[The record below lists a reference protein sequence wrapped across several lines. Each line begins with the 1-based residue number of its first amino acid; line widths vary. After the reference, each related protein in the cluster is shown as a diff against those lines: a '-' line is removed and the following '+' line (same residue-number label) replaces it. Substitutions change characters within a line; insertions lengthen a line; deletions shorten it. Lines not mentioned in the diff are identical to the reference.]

1 MKKAALVFLSLLLIP
16 AIAHAGL
23 FDYIATI
30 AVIVANVYAGNYV
43 GAAVVFAAALYGE
56 NQQKKQREAARRFKN
71 RQRRNFNDALR
82 DRTITDVTTDAPHV
96 YVYGRARVG
105 STVVA
110 ILPSGP
116 RDEYQHIIAIH
127 AAHECDAFEEIYI
140 NGKALGALDAD
151 GFCINSPDYNKA
163 TKSIFDTKITT
174 TSWSIDSRFIGA
186 SIKVEWMGE
195 IGTSENS
202 NFVFVPVAFSVSG
215 NVITITDPAPYPD
228 GLKWRT
234 TYTFNNASV
243 RVRKHLGT
251 PDEAADPVM
260 IAECGD
266 RWTSNSKLSGYCYT
280 YIRLDLNQQ
289 EFQGGLPGI
298 EALLRGK
305 KIYDPRTET
314 TAWSQNNALVV
325 YDYLRSEICGVP
337 TDAIPVDVIIDAAD
351 ICDES
356 INVGAR
362 YTFNGTV
369 TSDEEKDKVLD
380 LMARSMAGSIN
391 STTWEIYPG
400 KWQEPTLTLEQSDVV
415 GAIAIT
421 PGESDSE
428 IINGVTGQFI
438 GAENGYAATDI
449 PPYQNAAYLAA
460 DGRELYDTLEFPY
473 TDNSQRCHNL
483 SRIHVEDSRN
493 SFTVQMTFSLKA
505 WDTRIGQRVTLDMP
519 FFGFNSKVFRI
530 IGRTYQ
536 PAASVELL
544 LKEDDASIWDEA
556 DAVVVDATPNT
567 GLRDPFLMPT
577 PSSLTLSS
585 GTEDLFIQND
595 GTIVSRI
602 KAVWPASSTIYASQ
616 AEIQFKPSIQDN
628 WQTAAIVDA
637 TLGEASIGPVQD
649 GVTYDVQIRFNNPV
663 LGVTGD
669 FLQAAPHTVLGKS
682 IPPDAPESVVVVGQQ
697 VYFVGN
703 AGDLDL
709 AGYYLRSVPGSDSN
723 WGAGQPLHE
732 GFTTVIPFTIP
743 IRLFGVQTIM
753 VVAVDTSGNI
763 SEVASTTH
771 NFGTAALDNVVESF
785 DYEANGFPGTLTD
798 CTVDS
803 DSLLAD
809 PDPSGSIYSILD
821 VYSDDDV
828 YATTY
833 LPMVWETPV
842 FTAPYN
848 GVIQFIGEYEGN
860 VLIEYRYN
868 GGTANDLYSL
878 TDTYAETDLYMD
890 DMVWRTWPG
899 ALTVTR
905 NEGIIFRIS
914 IEGGSTRGAVYAA
927 AVYFTMN
934 TVRQTFGVVA
944 IDSGGTRL
952 APLDGVPPYPQWV
965 SIQSVQVTPVASAGG
980 AAYPVV
986 QDLALIQGPEIKLF
1000 NTSAVAVDGQ
1010 ATIEIGGLADV

>member
-105 STVVA
+105 SAVVA

-151 GFCINSPDYNKA
+151 GFCVNSPDYSKIVK
-163 TKSIFDTKITT
+163 TFFDPKIN
-174 TSWSIDSRFIGA
+174 TSTWTIDSRYIP
-186 SIKVEWMGE
+186 
-195 IGTSENS
+195 GT
-202 NFVFVPVAFSVSG
+202 VSVYQIVGGFDEEPIEFTQVG
-215 NVITITDPAPYPD
+215 NVISVAAPGRY
-228 GLKWRT
+228 RT
-234 TYTFNNASV
+234 RYSYGNATV
-243 RVRKHLGT
+243 RIRKHLGV
-251 PDEAADPVM
+251 PGESADPVM
-260 IAECGD
+260 IAECGG

-305 KIYDPRTET
+305 KIYDPRTST

-519 FFGFNSKVFRI
+519 FFGFNSNVFRI

-544 LKEDDASIWDEA
+544 LKEDAASIWDEA

-567 GLRDPFLMPT
+567 GLPDPFLMPT
-577 PSSLTLSS
+577 PESLTLSS

-602 KAVWPASSTIYASQ
+602 KAVWPPSSTIYASQ

-649 GVTYDVQIRFNNPV
+649 GVTYDVQLRFNNPV

-682 IPPDAPESVVVVGQQ
+682 LPPDAPESVVVVGQQ

-709 AGYYLRSVPGSDSN
+709 AGYYLRSVPSSVSN

-732 GFTTVIPFTIP
+732 GFTTIIPFTIP
-743 IRLFGVQTIM
+743 IRLFGVQSIM

-809 PDPSGSIYSILD
+809 PDPAESIYSLLD
-821 VYSDDDV
+821 VYAESDN

-833 LPMVWETPV
+833 LPMMWETPV

-848 GVIQFIGEYEGN
+848 GVIQFIGEYAGN
-860 VLIEYRYN
+860 VMIEYRYN
-868 GGTANDLYSL
+868 GGTANDVYSL
-878 TDTYAETDLYMD
+878 TDAYSETDLYMD

-905 NEGIIFRIS
+905 SEGIIFRVS

-952 APLDGVPPYPQWV
+952 APLDGVPPYPKWV

-986 QDLALIQGPEIKLF
+986 QDLALVQGPQVKLF

>member
-1 MKKAALVFLSLLLIP
+1 MKKAAFVFLSLLLVP

-140 NGKALGALDAD
+140 NGKALGTLDAN

-163 TKSIFDTKITT
+163 TKVVLDKRAFDNNTWTIDERVITST
-174 TSWSIDSRFIGA
+174 VSVVWGGDLDNNGNTQWT
-186 SIKVEWMGE
+186 E
-195 IGTSENS
+195 
-202 NFVFVPVAFSVSG
+202 VPVTWDLVG
-215 NVITITDPAPYPD
+215 NVITVTGPPPFEGGVY
-228 GLKWRT
+228 RT
-234 TYTFNNASV
+234 RYTYNNASV
-243 RVRKHLGT
+243 RVRKHLGVSG
-251 PDEAADPVM
+251 EAADPVM
-260 IAECGD
+260 ISETKGK
-266 RWTSNSKLSGYCYT
+266 WTANSKLSGYCYT

-298 EALLRGK
+298 EALLRGR
-305 KIYDPRTET
+305 KIYDPRTGT

-369 TSDEEKDKVLD
+369 TSDEDKDKVLD

-400 KWQEPTLTLEQSDVV
+400 KWQEPTLTLEQSDII

-428 IINGVTGQFI
+428 IINGVKGQFI
-438 GAENGYAATDI
+438 SAENGYAPTDI
-449 PPYQNAAYLAA
+449 KPYRNTAFIAA
-460 DGRELYDTLEFPY
+460 DGRELFDTLEFPY
-473 TDNSQRCHNL
+473 TDQTKRCHNL
-483 SRIHVEDSRN
+483 ARIHIEDSRN

-505 WDTRIGQRVTLDMP
+505 WDTRIGQRITLDMP

-544 LKEDDASIWDEA
+544 LKEDAASIWDEA

-602 KAVWPASSTIYASQ
+602 KAVWPPSSTIYASQ
-616 AEIQFKPSIQDN
+616 AEIQFKPSIQEN
-628 WQTAAIVDA
+628 WQAAAIVDA

-709 AGYYLRSVPGSDSN
+709 AGYYLRSVPGSASN

-743 IRLFGVQTIM
+743 TRLFGVQTIM

-771 NFGTAALDNVVESF
+771 NFGAATLDNVVGSF

-809 PDPSGSIYSILD
+809 PDPAESLYSILD
-821 VYSDDDV
+821 AYAESDN
-828 YATTY
+828 YATNY

-848 GVIQFIGEYEGN
+848 GVLQFIGEYAGN
-860 VLIEYRYN
+860 VSIEYRYN
-868 GGTANDLYSL
+868 GGTANDVYSADDLYS
-878 TDTYAETDLYMD
+878 ETDLYMD
-890 DMVWRTWPG
+890 DMVRRTWPG

-905 NEGIIFRIS
+905 SEGIIFRFS

-927 AVYFTMN
+927 VVYFTMN

-944 IDSGGTRL
+944 IDSGGTRV
-952 APLDGVPPYPQWV
+952 APLDGVPSYDQWV
-965 SIQSVQVTPVASAGG
+965 QIQSVQVTPLASPGG

-986 QDLALIQGPEIKLF
+986 QDLALVQGPQIKLF

>member
-1 MKKAALVFLSLLLIP
+1 MKKAALVFLLLLALP
-16 AIAHAGL
+16 AVAHAAL

-30 AVIVANVYAGNYV
+30 AVFVANVYAGNYV
-43 GAAVVFAAALYGE
+43 GAAVIFAAALYGE
-56 NQQKKQREAARRFKN
+56 NQQRKQRDAARRFRN
-71 RQRRNFNDALR
+71 RQRRSYNDALR

-140 NGKALGALDAD
+140 NGKALGALDSE
-151 GFCINSPDYNKA
+151 GFCLSPDYNKEV
-163 TKSIFDTKITT
+163 KVIYTT
-174 TSWSIDSRFIGA
+174 PTLTNTWTINTRFIAGT
-186 SIKVEWMGE
+186 IQVFKIEGGFEGE
-195 IGTSENS
+195 AVSFTL
-202 NFVFVPVAFSVSG
+202 SG
-215 NVITITDPAPYPD
+215 NRITVDEVGEY
-228 GLKWRT
+228 RT
-234 TYTFNNASV
+234 RYTYNNSSV
-243 RVRKHLGT
+243 RVRTHLGT
-251 PDEAADPVM
+251 PGEAADPVM
-260 IAECGD
+260 ISECGG
-266 RWTSNSKLSGYCYT
+266 RWTADSKLSGYCYT
-280 YIRLDLNQQ
+280 YVRLDLNQQ

-305 KIYDPRTET
+305 KIYDPRTNT
-314 TAWSQNNALVV
+314 TAWSQNNALVI

-337 TDAIPVDVIIDAAD
+337 TADIPVDILIDAANA
-351 ICDES
+351 CDDEIADNS
-356 INVGAR
+356 QGNGRR
-362 YTFNGTV
+362 YYFNGTV
-369 TSDEEKDKVLD
+369 NSDEDKDKVLD

-400 KWQEPTLTLEQSDVV
+400 LWREPTLTLVQSDVV

-428 IINGVTGQFI
+428 KINGVTGQFI
-438 GAENGYAATDI
+438 SAENGYAPSDI
-449 PPYQNAAYLAA
+449 KPYQSSVYVAA

-473 TDNSQRCHNL
+473 TDTTQQCHNL
-483 SRIHVEDSRN
+483 ARIHVEDSRN

-505 WDTRIGQRVTLDMP
+505 WDTRVGQRVTLDMP
-519 FFGFNSKVFRI
+519 FFGFNNKVFRI

-544 LKEDDASIWDEA
+544 LKEDDPSIWDQA
-556 DAVVVDATPNT
+556 DAVTVDATPNT
-567 GLRDPFLMPT
+567 GLPDPFQVPT
-577 PSSLTLSS
+577 PRSLTLSS

-595 GTIVSRI
+595 GTVVSRI
-602 KAVWPASSTIYASQ
+602 KAVWPVPSNIYASQ
-616 AEIQFKPSIQDN
+616 AEFQIKPIDQSV
-628 WQTAAIVDA
+628 WQTVALVDSSI
-637 TLGEASIGPVQD
+637 GVASIGPVQD
-649 GVTYDVQIRFNNPV
+649 GVTYDVQMRFINPV
-663 LGVTGD
+663 LSITGN
-669 FLQAAPHTVLGKS
+669 FIQAAPHFVLGKS
-682 IPPDAPESVVVVGQQ
+682 LPPDAPESVVVVGQQ

-709 AGYYLRSVPGSDSN
+709 AGYYLRSVPGSVSN

-809 PDPSGSIYSILD
+809 PDPAESVYSLID
-821 VYSDDDV
+821 VYSEDEV

-833 LPMVWETPV
+833 LPMMWETPV

-848 GVIQFIGEYEGN
+848 GVIQFIGEYAGN
-860 VLIEYRYN
+860 ILIEYRYN

-927 AVYFTMN
+927 VVYFTMN